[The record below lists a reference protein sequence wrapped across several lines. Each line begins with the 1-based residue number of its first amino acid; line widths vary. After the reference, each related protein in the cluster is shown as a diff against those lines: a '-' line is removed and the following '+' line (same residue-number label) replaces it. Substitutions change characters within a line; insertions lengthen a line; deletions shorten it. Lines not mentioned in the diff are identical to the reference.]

1 MTKRT
6 LDIGLRQA
14 RRLCQM
20 SHDKRLTFLAEGLP
34 IILASAQGFWK
45 ASRHLMDMP
54 REAEVLEGFAKEEAA
69 KILILMDAVRCP
81 VKLLPSKLG
90 TIIGWF
96 YNHLAR
102 LIYADAVTWKPM
114 HLAQLRQYVEPRR
127 KAHNLE
133 GGAGEY
139 ILPNWTLYQRESG
152 LYADI
157 EAHEDDQ
164 LGWNTPTGQ
173 VSALSWSFPRALRV
187 VEAMSA
193 LGIFTTKGLKATSE
207 IWGQVEFTRT
217 EDHTDA
223 ARLTEALLEWLI
235 GKSCRRKRQ
244 RRST

>member
-1 MTKRT
+1 
-6 LDIGLRQA
+6 
-14 RRLCQM
+14 
-20 SHDKRLTFLAEGLP
+20 
-34 IILASAQGFWK
+34 
-45 ASRHLMDMP
+45 MDMP

-207 IWGQVEFTRT
+207 IWGKWSSLALRT
-217 EDHTDA
+217 ILMRHA
-223 ARLTEALLEWLI
+223 
-235 GKSCRRKRQ
+235 
-244 RRST
+244 